1 MFRLPW
7 PNAAIVYPNGEKVTY
22 GYDRGG
28 QVVSVK
34 GEHWGHDFDYVTNIL
49 YDQYG
54 QRTRI
59 DYGNGTFTEYNYD
72 SVRRWLDTIKTENKW
87 GQSYQNISY
96 SFDAVGNVLGY
107 ENNCLD
113 NVIGNYKTRQT
124 YSYDNLYQLIKVEG
138 ETTYDPYHSELP
150 EFVSNYSQN
159 FEFDTDGLGNM
170 TSKVSKESVSPLKK
184 IGDNLNYNFTYVYDE
199 NFAHRL
205 VRAGDRYYK
214 YDSNGKIVWY
224 ADYEAFGSV
233 MNERGEKNFTP
244 NYTGKFFDKTTG
256 LYYFNARW
264 YDCELGR
271 FTTQDPARDG
281 VNWWIYCNG
290 NPITF
295 VDPDGREI
303 ISTNVWYAKEYMQ
316 MYNANWPN
324 SKESIS
330 DSGCT
335 LIASNRVANV
345 AIHKFGYTID
355 TPKPSSIIE
364 MLSDTSLTSP
374 DGIIFS
380 GLKGYLESFGVDALV
395 YDTGKEGRDIKLHL
409 EDAVLSEDSFFVIG
423 RIPGKDGN
431 DDHFVNIN
439 YYSIL
444 SNKITASDT
453 SMTPNGTPKRDLS
466 SVDSSMFDRLIIIQV
481 KQMKE
486 N

>member
-1 MFRLPW
+1 M
-7 PNAAIVYPNGEKVTY
+7 
-22 GYDRGG
+22 
-28 QVVSVK
+28 
-34 GEHWGHDFDYVTNIL
+34 GHDFDYVTNIL

-214 YDSNGKIVWY
+214 YDSNGNIVWH
-224 ADYEAFGSV
+224 ADYEAFGNV
-233 MNERGEKNFTP
+233 MNERGEENFTP
-244 NYTGKFFDKTTG
+244 NYTGKFFDESSG

-281 VNWWIYCNG
+281 VNWWAYCGG

-295 VDPDGREI
+295 VDPTGMSIDDWQDNGDGTWTVKSEGAKLWDVWGADSYDVTGLTEEEARNI
-303 ISTNVWYAKEYMQ
+303 HVGDTFGKKNTLTNTNSSSENNQQNSQGNAQ
-316 MYNANWPN
+316 NANGLN
-324 SKESIS
+324 TISVEKKTKYLIFMVVKESW
-330 DSGCT
+330 
-335 LIASNRVANV
+335 
-345 AIHKFGYTID
+345 
-355 TPKPSSIIE
+355 
-364 MLSDTSLTSP
+364 
-374 DGIIFS
+374 
-380 GLKGYLESFGVDALV
+380 
-395 YDTGKEGRDIKLHL
+395 
-409 EDAVLSEDSFFVIG
+409 
-423 RIPGKDGN
+423 
-431 DDHFVNIN
+431 
-439 YYSIL
+439 
-444 SNKITASDT
+444 
-453 SMTPNGTPKRDLS
+453 
-466 SVDSSMFDRLIIIQV
+466 
-481 KQMKE
+481 
-486 N
+486 

>member
-1 MFRLPW
+1 MFLTII
-7 PNAAIVYPNGEKVTY
+7 AGFCE
-22 GYDRGG
+22 
-28 QVVSVK
+28 
-34 GEHWGHDFDYVTNIL
+34 NI
-49 YDQYG
+49 
-54 QRTRI
+54 
-59 DYGNGTFTEYNYD
+59 NF
-72 SVRRWLDTIKTENKW
+72 IK
-87 GQSYQNISY
+87 I
-96 SFDAVGNVLGY
+96 
-107 ENNCLD
+107 
-113 NVIGNYKTRQT
+113 
-124 YSYDNLYQLIKVEG
+124 
-138 ETTYDPYHSELP
+138 
-150 EFVSNYSQN
+150 
-159 FEFDTDGLGNM
+159 
-170 TSKVSKESVSPLKK
+170 
-184 IGDNLNYNFTYVYDE
+184 
-199 NFAHRL
+199 
-205 VRAGDRYYK
+205 
-214 YDSNGKIVWY
+214 DSNGNIVLH

-233 MNERGEKNFTP
+233 MNERGEENFTP
-244 NYTGKFFDKTTG
+244 NYTGKFFDKTIG

-281 VNWWIYCNG
+281 VNWWAYCG
-290 NPITF
+290 RNPITF